1 MARRH
6 DWRRV
11 RKHRLYTVDE
21 AARALGVCKESVRR
35 WMNKGLPAMRDA
47 KPYLIRGADLIAYL
61 KERRMPKVRCGIGEA
76 YCVGCRNA
84 SRPIPGSGIV
94 ARNEKGRPFLKG
106 RCVTCGAR
114 MRRAIKVSDIEATEC
129 TLRES
134 LPQAD
139 GHLSTSG
146 MPRVSVH

>member
-11 RKHRLYTVDE
+11 RKHRAYTVDE

-35 WMNKGLPAMRDA
+35 WMGAGLPALRDG

-61 KERRMPKVRCGIGEA
+61 RKRRTPKVRCGIGEA
-76 YCVGCRNA
+76 YCVGCRRA
-84 SRPIPGSGIV
+84 SRPMPGSAAI
-94 ARNEKGRPFLKG
+94 AYDRRRRPFLKG
-106 RCVTCGAR
+106 HCEACGAA
-114 MRRAIKVSDIEATEC
+114 MRRPLKSSDIEATQQV
-129 TLRES
+129 LRES
-134 LPQAD
+134 FPQAE

-146 MPRVSVH
+146 IPRLSVH

>member
-11 RKHRLYTVDE
+11 RKHRLYTTEE

-35 WMNKGLPAMRDA
+35 WMDRGLPAVRDA
-47 KPYLIRGADLIAYL
+47 KPFLIRGADLITFL
-61 KERRMPKVRCGIGEA
+61 RKRRAPKVRCGLGEA
-76 YCVGCRNA
+76 YCVGCRKA
-84 SRPIPGSGIV
+84 SRTMPGSGSV
-94 ARNEKGRPFLKG
+94 QRDARGKPFLKG
-106 RCVTCGAR
+106 HCETCGAL
-114 MRRAIKVSDIEATEC
+114 MRRPLKSSAIEATEAA
-129 TLRES
+129 LSES

-146 MPRVSVH
+146 FPRPSVH